1 MSETKAVTYERRG
14 GVGVIL
20 VKNPPVNALSAAVRK
35 GLQDCLAEGNADA
48 GVTALVLAG
57 DARTFIAGADIR
69 EFGKPPSGPGLN
81 DVNAAYETNK
91 KPVIAAIHGTAL
103 GGGLEVALSCAA
115 RVAIASAKVGLPEI
129 ILGLLPGA
137 GGTQRLPRVVG
148 PAAALEMVTSGRH
161 VSAKEALA
169 LGVVDKIV
177 DGKDLA
183 ALIDGACAFAAEYAK
198 KPAQPPVSQRQDKIK
213 PGSYPADLFEK
224 ARADFGKRARG
235 QDAPQRCIDAVEAGA
250 TLPFEQ
256 GLARERELF
265 LTLMGKPQSRSKIH
279 AFFSEREAGKV
290 PGVDDKTPVRP
301 IRRVAV
307 IGAGTMGGGIAM
319 NFVNVGIPVVQ
330 LEMSQEAMERGRKI
344 MAGNWKAQVDRGRLS
359 QAEMDKRLGL
369 ITPAF
374 DYEAIADCDMV
385 IEAVFEEMDI
395 KKQVFTKLDQ
405 VMKPGAILATNT
417 STLDVNEIA
426 AVTKRPQDVIGLHFF
441 SPANVMRLLEIV
453 RGDKTAPDVL
463 NTSMKVARQISKLPV
478 VVGVCDGFVGNRM
491 LARYGAQAQRLV
503 EEGASP
509 AEVDRALTNFGL
521 AMGPFAMG
529 DLAGLD
535 VGWRIRKRRA
545 AEGRGESNAPITD
558 AICEL
563 GRFGQKTGAGW
574 YKYEKGSRTPIPD
587 PEVEKV
593 INEAREKHQMRPR
606 KISDE
611 EIVKRCM
618 YALVNEGALILEEG
632 KAYRASDIDA
642 IYLNGYGFPAWRG
655 GPMFDA
661 ENNGLENVL
670 ADIKAFAKTDPAS
683 WKPAPLL
690 EKLVADKKSFYGK

>member
-1 MSETKAVTYERRG
+1 MSSPAVTYERRG
-14 GVGVIL
+14 TVGVIL
-20 VKNPPVNALSAAVRK
+20 VKNPPVNALAAAVRQ
-35 GLQDCLAEGNADA
+35 GLADCLAQGNADA
-48 GVTALVLAG
+48 GVTAMVLAG
-57 DARTFIAGADIR
+57 DGRTFIAGADIR

-81 DVNAAYETNK
+81 DVNASYETNK

-103 GGGLEVALSCAA
+103 GGGLEVALSCAS

-129 ILGLLPGA
+129 NLGLLPGA

-161 VSAKEALA
+161 VPAKEALS

-177 DGKDLA
+177 EGNDLA
-183 ALIDGACAFAAEYAK
+183 ALIDGACAYAAEYAK
-198 KPAQPPVSQRQDKIK
+198 KPAQPPVSQRQDKVK
-213 PGSYPADLFEK
+213 PGSYPADLFTK
-224 ARADFGKRARG
+224 ARADFAKKARG

-250 TLPFEQ
+250 TLPFPQ
-256 GLARERELF
+256 GLAKERELF

-279 AFFSEREAGKV
+279 AFFSEREAAKV
-290 PGVDDKTPVRP
+290 PGVDEKTPTRP
-301 IRRVAV
+301 IKKVAV

-319 NFVNVGIPVVQ
+319 SFANAGIPVVQ
-330 LEMSQEAMERGRKI
+330 LEMTQEAHDRGRKI
-344 MAGNWKAQVDRGRLS
+344 ISGNWKSQVERGRLS
-359 QAEMDKRLGL
+359 QEEMDKRLSL
-369 ITPAF
+369 ITPVL
-374 DYEAIADCDMV
+374 DYKDIADCDMV
-385 IEAVFEEMDI
+385 VEAVFEEMDI
-395 KKQVFTKLDQ
+395 KKQVFAKLDT
-405 VMKPGAILATNT
+405 VMKPGAILASNT

-426 AVTKRPQDVIGLHFF
+426 AVTKRPQDVVGMHYF

-463 NTSMKVARQISKLPV
+463 KTAMDIAKKTAKLPV

-491 LARYGAQAQRLV
+491 LARYGAQAQRLI
-503 EEGASP
+503 EEGAMP
-509 AEVDRALTNFGL
+509 WDVDRALTNFGL

-545 AEGRGESNAPITD
+545 AEGKGESSAPITD

-563 GRFGQKTGAGW
+563 GRFGQKTSGGW
-574 YKYEKGSRTPIPD
+574 YNYDKGSRTPIPSL
-587 PEVEKV
+587 EVEK
-593 INEAREKHQMRPR
+593 IITEAREKHQMRPR

-661 ENNGLENVL
+661 EIIGLDKVL
-670 ADIKAFAKTDPAS
+670 ADIKDFAKSDPKA

-690 EKLVADKKSFYGK
+690 EKLVAEKKSFYGK